1 VEFIINYDLLFNLD
15 NIYLY
20 LLSDNKILT
29 NLLKAT
35 LNLNQVTNIEKGAIK
50 VSGTNTVLNTN
61 IVYQQTLVLDKSTR
75 TI

>member
-1 VEFIINYDLLFNLD
+1 
-15 NIYLY
+15 
-20 LLSDNKILT
+20 LT